1 MSEPTIV
8 TAEVKREVLET
19 DGESIVVETPLLGPQ
34 GPPGKDGGEGLVEE
48 VEAREQAD
56 ADLQADIA
64 AVQGTA
70 DAALPKSGGILTGP
84 LELAGDPLTNLQAAT
99 RQYVAAQ
106 ISALVNGAPGALD
119 TLKELADK
127 LGSEETAIGALTAVV
142 TGKLAASS
150 NLADLVDAVAARA
163 NLGLGTAATHP
174 AGDFQPT
181 DADLTAIA
189 ALSTAPFG
197 RSLLE
202 LANAGAGLTAL
213 GAAAASHTHAE
224 ADITGLVADLEQIE
238 RRGLPAKWWWA
249 LTGLVSGFGTA
260 NMGATGA
267 AFWKFVP
274 RRSMTVRGLSFVV
287 STAATKNDECAVA
300 IKGANG
306 KTNLATSGAVLGKL
320 NANGRQDVDF
330 TADVEL
336 VAGTTY
342 YPALQQNTIG
352 ETAAAFI
359 TWNLVSTTIA
369 SLISGNPGEA
379 FLLSANPTFPFA
391 NEPTPTATQTSR
403 PLLIVRER

>member
-1 MSEPTIV
+1 MMGDPVLV
-8 TAEVKREVLET
+8 TADTERQVIEAEPDAL
-19 DGESIVVETPLLGPQ
+19 IVETALVGPA
-34 GPPGKDGGEGLVEE
+34 GPPGGGEGLAEE
-48 VEAREQAD
+48 IEAREQAD
-56 ADLQADIA
+56 AELQADA
-64 AVQGTA
+64 AAAQATA
-70 DAALPKSGGILTGP
+70 DAALPKAGGTLTGP
-84 LELAGDPLTNLQAAT
+84 LTLAGDPATNLQAAT

-106 ISALVNGAPGALD
+106 IAALIDGAPGALD

-127 LGSEETAIGALTAVV
+127 LGSEATAIEALTAVV

-163 NLGLGTAATHP
+163 NLGLGSAATHP
-174 AGDFQPT
+174 VGDFQPT

-249 LTGLVSGFGTA
+249 MSGLVAGFGTA
-260 NMGATGA
+260 TVGAGGA
-267 AFWKFVP
+267 GLFKFVP
-274 RRSMTVRGLSFVV
+274 RRNMTVRGLSFITTV
-287 STAATKNDECAVA
+287 AATANDECAVA
-300 IKGANG
+300 MKAANG
-306 KTNLATSGAVLGKL
+306 KTNLAGSGAVAGKL
-320 NANGRQDVDF
+320 NATVGRQDVDF
-330 TADVEL
+330 LADVEL

-342 YPALQQNTIG
+342 CPAFQQNTIG
-352 ETAAAFI
+352 GTAATFAS
-359 TWNLVSTTIA
+359 WNLVATQVA
-369 SLISGNPGEA
+369 ALIGSAPGEA
-379 FLLSANPTFPFA
+379 FCMSANPTFPFA
-391 NEPTPTATQTSR
+391 TEPAPGVSSAR